1 MKLLL
6 ENWNKY
12 LVNEVLTVFHYD
24 EPMTATQEANYVF
37 LKKQAKKICKPQKVV
52 SFLKSPNF
60 IRTKDRHRITYVL
73 VS

>member
-24 EPMTATQEANYVF
+24 EPMTATQEANYNF
-37 LKKQAKKICKPQKVV
+37 LMKQAKENEVFATRLESEILEDWYKV
-52 SFLKSPNF
+52 KS
-60 IRTKDRHRITYVL
+60 
-73 VS
+73 